1 MTKNYKINYDEI
13 SIEVE
18 DNCYNISVD
27 DESETYKTLVMIG
40 KAMNSSFSDDEAF
53 EEALKHVINNFQN
66 PNENN

>member
-1 MTKNYKINYDEI
+1 
-13 SIEVE
+13 
-18 DNCYNISVD
+18 
-27 DESETYKTLVMIG
+27 MIG